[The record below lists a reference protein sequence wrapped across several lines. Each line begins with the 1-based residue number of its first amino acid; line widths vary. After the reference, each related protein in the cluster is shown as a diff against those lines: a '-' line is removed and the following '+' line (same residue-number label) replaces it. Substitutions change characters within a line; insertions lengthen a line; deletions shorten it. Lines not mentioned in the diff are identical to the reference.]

1 MVDEV
6 KPDVPAVETPAPVE
20 AAPATEVA
28 TADKAGA
35 SDEKV
40 KVKWTDPEGIFGML
54 SDKTLGADGKPLGG
68 FAATIGHNL
77 NPFSAAATGRKA
89 IVFGRL
95 AGTGVGI
102 GMMADSLRSKKA
114 DGEER
119 GAAGRVLEFV
129 AGGGIGVASALTGK
143 ALHVPAL

>member
-6 KPDVPAVETPAPVE
+6 KSDVPAVETPAPVE
-20 AAPATEVA
+20 AAPATDAA

-35 SDEKV
+35 SAEKV

-54 SDKTLGADGKPLGG
+54 SDKTVTAEGKNVGG
-68 FAATIGHNL
+68 FAATIRHNF
-77 NPFSAAATGRKA
+77 NPSAAGNSATK
-89 IVFGRL
+89 VFGR
-95 AGTGVGI
+95 AVGTGVGVY
-102 GMMADSLRSKKA
+102 MMADSLRSKKA

-143 ALHVPAL
+143 ALHLRGV